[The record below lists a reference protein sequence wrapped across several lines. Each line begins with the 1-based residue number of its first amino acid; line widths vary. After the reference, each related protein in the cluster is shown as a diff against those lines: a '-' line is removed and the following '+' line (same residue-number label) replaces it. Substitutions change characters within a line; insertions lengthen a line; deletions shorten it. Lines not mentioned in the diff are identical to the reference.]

1 MMKKI
6 FFSFMTLIILLFISF
21 FGLNTFTVSA
31 YVDNDLDS
39 EYTNVET
46 ILNDTYEQV
55 YNSFIISNK
64 IYNNKQYNV
73 YDENFSGVFVD
84 SDGVLNI
91 AYVNNDTLTYTGKI
105 NNNSLIKTAWRYEKK
120 K

>member
-1 MMKKI
+1 
-6 FFSFMTLIILLFISF
+6 MTLIFLLFISF

-39 EYTNVET
+39 EYSNVET

-105 NNNSLIKTAWRYEKK
+105 NNNY
-120 K
+120 